1 MENAAAG
8 PENGNVLEHLLGIEA
23 EASSLVAGAQ
33 TEADRRT
40 AESEKR
46 NRLRC
51 EEWYSRKALE
61 METAYQ
67 NGIRNIRERYEE
79 QLAAYREGLAAIT
92 ADRNGF
98 KAMVESFLKEDKGD

>member
-1 MENAAAG
+1 VENAAAG

-23 EASSLVAGAQ
+23 EASALVARAQ
-33 TEADRRT
+33 AEADRRT

-51 EEWYSRKALE
+51 EEWYGREAAE
-61 METAYQ
+61 MEAAYQ
-67 NGIRNIRERYEE
+67 NGVRNVREQYEE
-79 QLAAYREGLAAIT
+79 QLASYRKSLAAIT

-98 KAMVESFLKEDKGD
+98 KAMVESFLKENKGD